1 MKRFLS
7 VVLVV
12 VTLLACCVPSA
23 GAVDTSRE
31 YLFALSVDGA
41 SQKEVQTGDIIT
53 VVFTLYRTDTDA
65 DSAMYAMQ
73 NEIRYDSD
81 FFSLVEGSAMLSS
94 GITTAEIGL
103 RDNYREF
110 YMNFVS
116 LTGGENW
123 GAKRL
128 VGSFQLQVTGTSG
141 VAKITNE
148 DYLVSTAA
156 GDDGFSA
163 KCQDVTIIVS
173 SECSVKFESNGG
185 TEVPG
190 QTVTYGEKLER
201 PNNPTREGYRFLGWY
216 KDIDL
221 QIPWDFD
228 ADTVQGNMTLY
239 AKWRAGN
246 ETGVESGEND
256 ENGGLWWLLGLGVL
270 GLAGLILILLLV
282 FRGKK
287 TVQFETGCTVVVP
300 NQRVRKGDL
309 ADYPEEPKRLGRV
322 FAGWYADEDY
332 QKRWDFEKDT
342 VEENMTLYA
351 RWL

>member
-7 VVLVV
+7 AVLVICV
-12 VTLLACCVPSA
+12 LLSSA
-23 GAVDTSRE
+23 IPAARAVDTSRE

-53 VVFTLYRTDTDA
+53 VVFTLYRTDTDGE
-65 DSAMYAMQ
+65 SAMYAMQ

-81 FFSLVEGSAMLSS
+81 FFTLVEGSAMLSS

-103 RDNYREF
+103 RDHYREF

-116 LTGGENW
+116 LTGGESW
-123 GAKRL
+123 SEKRL
-128 VGSFQLQVTGTSG
+128 VGSFQLQVTATSG
-141 VAKITNE
+141 VSKITNE

-156 GDDGFSA
+156 GDDGFTA

-173 SECSVKFESNGG
+173 SECTVKFESNGG
-185 TEVPG
+185 TAVSS

-201 PNNPTREGYRFLGWY
+201 PNNPTRDGYRFLGWY

-239 AKWRAGN
+239 AKWRAGQ
-246 ETGVESGEND
+246 EAGTQSGETD

-270 GLAGLILILLLV
+270 GALALILIVLLV
-282 FRGKK
+282 LRGKK
-287 TVQFETGCTVVVP
+287 TVHFETGCTATVP
-300 NQRVRKGDL
+300 SQRLQKGAL
-309 ADYPEEPKRLGRV
+309 VAYPEEPARLGRV
-322 FAGWYADEDY
+322 FAGWYADENF
-332 QKRWDFEKDT
+332 QKRWDFDKDT
-342 VEENMTLYA
+342 VEDDLTLYA

>member
-1 MKRFLS
+1 MKKILSFVLAFL
-7 VVLVV
+7 
-12 VTLLACCVPSA
+12 LLAGVIPTA
-23 GAVDTSRE
+23 RAVDTSRE

-81 FFSLVEGSAMLSS
+81 FFTLVEGSAMLSS

-103 RDNYREF
+103 RDHYREF

-123 GAKRL
+123 SAKRL
-128 VGSFQLQVTGTSG
+128 VGSFQLQVTATSG
-141 VAKITNE
+141 VSKITNE

-156 GDDGFSA
+156 GDDGFLA
-163 KCQDVTIIVS
+163 QCQDVTIIVS

-185 TEVPG
+185 TAVPG

-216 KDIDL
+216 QDIDL

-228 ADTVQGNMTLY
+228 TDTVQGNMTLY

-246 ETGVESGEND
+246 EPAAQNGEND
-256 ENGGLWWLLGLGVL
+256 DNGGLWWLLGLGAL
-270 GLAGLILILLLV
+270 GLLGLSLILLLV
-282 FRGKK
+282 FFGKK
-287 TVQFETGCTVVVP
+287 TVRFETGCTATVP
-300 NQRVRKGDL
+300 HQRVRKGEPV
-309 ADYPEEPKRLGRV
+309 AYPAEPVRPGRM
-322 FAGWYADEDY
+322 FAGWYADEDL
-332 QKRWDFEKDT
+332 QKRWDFETDT
-342 VEENMTLYA
+342 VEDNMTLYA